1 MSPSQP
7 PQQKDAYYF
16 SHDSNARNDLKIIAL
31 RRKLGM
37 AGYGLY
43 WCIIEILREQANYKM
58 RLSAIDDIA
67 FNLGVTSDQVN
78 DIIKSYDLF
87 KIEDEL
93 FYSESLIRRMV
104 LYNETKDKLSKAGK
118 KGMQSRWGKEDT
130 PTAPPLKRIS

>member
-1 MSPSQP
+1 MSPTPS
-7 PQQKDAYYF
+7 KDAFYF
-16 SHDSNARNDLKIIAL
+16 SHDSNARNDIKIITL

-78 DIIKSYDLF
+78 DIIRGYDLF

-93 FYSESLIRRMV
+93 FYSESLIRRML
-104 LYNETKDKLSKAGK
+104 LYTETKTKLSQAGK
-118 KGMQSRWGKEDT
+118 KGMEARWGKSES
-130 PTAPPLKRIS
+130 TAPPLKRIHP